1 MNSLLIKELKNNTK
15 INISEVTSNNDTF
28 LNDNHYYFYL
38 KYNIFKLL
46 KDKNYLYFNDALF
59 YIEKSN
65 KNELNQYLKS
75 NVYHLFHQKF
85 NKINKINYKLPYSF
99 EHYIIYYLFDWEEI
113 NKLK

>member
-46 KDKNYLYFNDALF
+46 KDKNYLYFNEALF
-59 YIEKSN
+59 YIEK
-65 KNELNQYLKS
+65 
-75 NVYHLFHQKF
+75 
-85 NKINKINYKLPYSF
+85 
-99 EHYIIYYLFDWEEI
+99 
-113 NKLK
+113 